1 MSIKNDINFAEHY
14 TEISEKD
21 KAIIF
26 HTRKSVL
33 FNDQH
38 VWIKKKGGLF
48 GVTLGAFDGTEVSEA
63 VGNCLLYQLSKNYNE
78 KYIGFYG
85 DDGLTMFENVS
96 GSKGE
101 EIKKDIQKLFKDD
114 HSITRCHL
122 QSF

>member
-48 GVTLGAFDGTEVSEA
+48 GVTLRAFDGTEVSEA

-78 KYIGFYG
+78 KYIGFYR

-114 HSITRCHL
+114 HSITWCHL